1 MIPKMPS
8 SKPGLRSDTRGAV
21 LVMGIVMGALLVGAL
36 WHIASVGDAII
47 WRERIQDAADANAF
61 ENAVW
66 HARGMNVLA
75 AINIVMSMVLA
86 VLVVWRIA
94 LFMVTVAMLVS
105 GVFCVLSLGAE
116 CPVTAALVQIQAQ
129 MLSKDNNVATAV
141 VRVLG
146 AARALETVVA
156 TVTPVLALEQA
167 TAHTRGA
174 YAVDDVLTRS
184 ASMLPSLDVDG
195 ARDFA
200 ACLASGKPKGKAEP
214 AKAEAESASGSQ
226 KNGALG
232 AAGRFVKEHL
242 SHPRMGIGFSLA
254 VEEGSYTGLCSK
266 AGEFFLNQY
275 AGLFERIGAPPLLV
289 TALDKV
295 KGMMGKFIGKFP
307 TEFCTPVGD
316 GISRELAEILSKQ
329 AKDDCDKS
337 VDELAKKTKRTWIV
351 SPSGEIE
358 PGYPDPEDGKV
369 KTVDELKK
377 TCHESRTK
385 KAKKELG
392 DTIKK
397 TAKSMTDCAKPAEVW
412 AYAMNG
418 NVFLRSFARVEQ
430 ATPLARSDLR
440 GIQVADLTPNNA
452 PAMPAAEPVLAH
464 AEAYF
469 DCEGDW
475 RECKGNAMWQLRWR
489 ARLRRVQPLGALA
502 ATAVEP
508 ALAAWLEGVIGAFE
522 SPLKSVKDSAS
533 YKEAKKNALDGIYR
547 SETFRHAGSWLLDN
561 SSSNPVVH

>member
-1 MIPKMPS
+1 
-8 SKPGLRSDTRGAV
+8 
-21 LVMGIVMGALLVGAL
+21 
-36 WHIASVGDAII
+36 
-47 WRERIQDAADANAF
+47 
-61 ENAVW
+61 
-66 HARGMNVLA
+66 
-75 AINIVMSMVLA
+75 
-86 VLVVWRIA
+86 
-94 LFMVTVAMLVS
+94 
-105 GVFCVLSLGAE
+105 
-116 CPVTAALVQIQAQ
+116 
-129 MLSKDNNVATAV
+129 MLSKDNHVATTV

-156 TVTPVLALEQA
+156 TVTPGLALEQA
-167 TAHTRGA
+167 RAHTRGA

-184 ASMLPSLDVDG
+184 ASMMPSLDMDG

-200 ACLASGKPKGKAEP
+200 ACLASGKPKGKAE
-214 AKAEAESASGSQ
+214 AESASGSQ

-232 AAGRFVKEHL
+232 AAGKFVKEHL
-242 SHPRMGIGFSLA
+242 SHPRMGLGVSLA
-254 VEEGSYTGLCSK
+254 VEEGSYNGLCSK

-351 SPSGEIE
+351 SPTGEIE
-358 PGYPDPEDGKV
+358 PGYPDPDDGKV

-377 TCHESRTK
+377 NCHESRTK

-508 ALAAWLEGVIGAFE
+508 ALAAWLEGVIGAIE
-522 SPLKSVKDSAS
+522 SPLKSIKESEP
-533 YKEAKKNALDGIYR
+533 YKEAKRNALDSFYR
-547 SETFRHAGSWLLDN
+547 SGTFTHAGSWLLGN
-561 SSSNPVVH
+561 PSSNPVVH